1 MSWIPTKLFYLL
13 SWLHMMG
20 TNCPK
25 YDNMAHCVQFFRD
38 IPVYIEDYQRFQT
51 DKDEYLASH
60 FDKNL

>member
-25 YDNMAHCVQFFRD
+25 YDNMAHCVQFFHD
-38 IPVYIEDYQRFQT
+38 IPMYIEDYQRFQT
-51 DKDEYLASH
+51 DKDEYLAPH
-60 FDKNL
+60 FDRNL